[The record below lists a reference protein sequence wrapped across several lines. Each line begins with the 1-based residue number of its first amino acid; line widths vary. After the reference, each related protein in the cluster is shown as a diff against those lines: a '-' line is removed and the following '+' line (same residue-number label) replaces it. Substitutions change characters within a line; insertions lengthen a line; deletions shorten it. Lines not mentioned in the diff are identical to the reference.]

1 MCKEQV
7 RIFSTPC
14 VTSCVNAYVH
24 PPRSP
29 NTPNTIEFIT
39 IYVLSRY
46 FRNTTKGFQTMLSF
60 FTSFTTVT
68 LVVYSVA
75 ATLFQM
81 FRMSKMD
88 GIRGD
93 FISKGFFCI
102 AACLLVVMPVL
113 SYANLQ
119 VRTVTI
125 YRNSY
130 IANNN
135 I

>member
-1 MCKEQV
+1 
-7 RIFSTPC
+7 
-14 VTSCVNAYVH
+14 
-24 PPRSP
+24 
-29 NTPNTIEFIT
+29 
-39 IYVLSRY
+39 
-46 FRNTTKGFQTMLSF
+46 MLSF

-68 LVVYSVA
+68 LVAYSVA

-81 FRMSKMD
+81 SRMSTMD
-88 GIRGD
+88 DIGWD

-113 SYANLQ
+113 SHANLE
-119 VRTVTI
+119 VRIVTI